1 VSHPVVK
8 FPDAV
13 LLAVDYLRTAT
24 GVATYSRVPSPLP
37 DTFIRVERLGGFR
50 NTVATDR
57 PRLDIE
63 CWAGTE
69 EAAADLLSLA
79 RAYVG
84 AMAGTRGATTVYN
97 VVEVTGPQWLPD
109 SATGH
114 PRYAFAV
121 EFSTRGTSI

>member
-1 VSHPVVK
+1 MRPAVQ

-13 LLAVDYLRTAT
+13 LTVIEYLRSALSPTL
-24 GVATYSRVPSPLP
+24 VYSRVPTPLP
-37 DTFIRVERLGGFR
+37 STFIRIDRLGGLR
-50 NTVATDR
+50 NSLVTDR

-63 CWAGTE
+63 CWGPTE
-69 EAAADLLSLA
+69 KAAADLMSLA
-79 RAYVG
+79 RAHVG
-84 AMAGTRGATTVYN
+84 AMAGTHGNTTVYN

-121 EFSTRGTSI
+121 EFSARGRAL